1 MANSVR
7 DDLMDEKII
16 DISLKNVKNY
26 RPWTTTNLFPVE
38 RRVLPRILFKG
49 ARVLDAGC
57 GAGRLFPFLI
67 SLGCEV
73 FGVDLN
79 VDAVAYATKA
89 FVQQRN
95 IRLFVGDIRHLSF
108 SGETFDVVIVSFNV
122 LDFLYPVSDRE
133 QALFEIN
140 RVLKR
145 NGWLFFSSHNPIGTL
160 LSPRGLRS
168 PKLLLWRWRYLSR
181 KQHRA
186 QYFEDPNGLILYQ
199 ATPESIRMELEKSGF
214 RLVEVFTRSGW
225 ANPIIAKLFSAW
237 PFYLAQKM

>member
-1 MANSVR
+1 ME
-7 DDLMDEKII
+7 EKMIEV
-16 DISLKNVKNY
+16 SLKNVKNY

-57 GAGRLFPFLI
+57 GAGRLFPFLT

-89 FVQQRN
+89 FEPQRN
-95 IRLFVGDIRHLSF
+95 IRLFVEDIRHLPSF
-108 SGETFDVVIVSFNV
+108 SAKTFDVVIASANV
-122 LDFLYPVSDRE
+122 LDFLYPASE
-133 QALFEIN
+133 YGQALFEIN
-140 RVLKR
+140 RVLKM

-160 LSPRGLRS
+160 LSPRGLRV
-168 PKLLLWRWRYLSR
+168 PRLLSWRWRYLSR
-181 KQHRA
+181 SQHRA

-199 ATPESIRMELEKSGF
+199 ATPESISMELEKSGF

-225 ANPIIAKLFSAW
+225 ANPLIAKLFSAW